1 MKCKNI
7 ECENE
12 TIGKRVYC
20 SMTCRNIFV
29 NKYLRKYDKVS
40 DTFKQNKKEKEDEYL
55 KNIKRCK
62 LCSKE
67 IPYDKRENDYCN
79 HSCSA
84 SYNNSLREVTWSD
97 KIKESIHNYLINN
110 NIKKKDKI
118 GKYDL
123 ICKGC
128 GESFEK
134 NRYDIKYCSN
144 SCRKDYKR
152 KYMGEYK
159 KYKQDTI
166 FKFSLNDYPDHF
178 EFELIEEHGWYSP
191 TNKNNN
197 LNGVSRDHMLSVRQ
211 GFELGLD
218 PFILAHPANCKLMI
232 HNENISKNKRSSIS
246 LDDLLERIKEFEIKY
261 KIKKYEA
268 NEKK

>member
-12 TIGKRVYC
+12 TTGKRVYC
-20 SMTCRNIFV
+20 SLTCRNIFV

-40 DTFKQNKKEKEDEYL
+40 DTFKQKKKEKEDEYL

-62 LCSKE
+62 FCNKE

-84 SYNNSLREVTWSD
+84 SYNNSIREFTWND
-97 KIKESIHNYLINN
+97 KISKGINKYIKENGYFGALLSKNKYKGNNSRILKECIN
-110 NIKKKDKI
+110 
-118 GKYDL
+118 
-123 ICKGC
+123 C
-128 GESFEK
+128 EK
-134 NRYDIKYCSN
+134 NITNHNKKFCTNDCKKNYI
-144 SCRKDYKR
+144 RKN
-152 KYMGEYK
+152 MLEYK

-166 FKFSLNDYPDHF
+166 FKFSLNDYPDYF
-178 EFELIEEHGWYSP
+178 EFELIEKYGWYSP

-197 LNGVSRDHMLSVRQ
+197 LNGVSRDHMLSVNE
-211 GFELGLD
+211 GFHLGID
-218 PFILAHPANCKLMI
+218 PFILAHPANCKLMV

-246 LDDLLERIKEFEIKY
+246 LNDLLERIKEFEIKY
-261 KIKKYEA
+261 KKK
-268 NEKK
+268 